1 MATKRKTYTSPA
13 VKDRWN
19 RAHYDRLPIYV
30 QKGGKDEVKS
40 LAELAGLSVSE
51 YVRMAIRE
59 KAEKDGNSNILVI
72 LRGGGG
78 GFAPPEALLSQ
89 AVLIL
94 SKRQPQP
101 PNPFS
106 QVVP

>member
-78 GFAPPEALLSQ
+78 FDPAGALMYQ
-89 AVLIL
+89 DVLAMLKEQI
-94 SKRQPQP
+94 QPH
-101 PNPFS
+101 S
-106 QVVP
+106 TLY